1 MKDETYKISLLTLL
15 VLFASLSLYLYFYD
29 DCDCEPEVIYID
41 TTDSTLTK
49 QNLWYELKKYPFH
62 CHELVMKS
70 AIYECGHAFDSRNA
84 RERNN
89 LFGMTCGT
97 RADSCDAGY
106 AVFSTW
112 QESVADRYVH
122 EQRHWQKGSYR
133 RYINAH
139 WGVMD
144 GRYTKYLDRIN
155 INLNNE

>member
-1 MKDETYKISLLTLL
+1 M
-15 VLFASLSLYLYFYD
+15 VLFASLCLYFYD

-49 QNLWYELKKYPFH
+49 QNLWHEIKKYPFH
-62 CHELVMKS
+62 DHELVMKS

-84 RERNN
+84 TQRNN

-97 RADSCDAGY
+97 RADTCDAGY
-106 AVFSTW
+106 AVFRNW
-112 QESVADRYVH
+112 QESVKDRYIH

-133 RYINAH
+133 RYINRH